1 MKGRKKMITK
11 NDCLTI
17 LVALEDKG
25 ININQPMKKLVTSKD
40 IPLDVLKFILDNRG
54 IEVANFYEM
63 LRKKHNQ
70 KKSPLYHNIV
80 KDITEPEDIIT
91 TLACLLVQITLYSN
105 KLPSNK
111 EIFQREVRAEE
122 ITRVLNEYY
131 STGSL
136 DQCFTL
142 MKLLK
147 SDLLVLEHIGGKR
160 DALM

>member
-1 MKGRKKMITK
+1 MITK
-11 NDCLTI
+11 NDCLTL

-25 ININQPMKKLVTSKD
+25 IDINGPMKKLITSKD

-80 KDITEPEDIIT
+80 KDITDLDEIIT
-91 TLACLLVQITLYSN
+91 TLACLLVQVTLYSK
-105 KLPSNK
+105 KLTSNK

-122 ITRVLNEYY
+122 ITRVLNHYY
-131 STGSL
+131 STGEF
-136 DQCFTL
+136 DQCL
-142 MKLLK
+142 ALIKLLK
-147 SDLLVLEHIGGKR
+147 ADLVVLEHIGGR
-160 DALM
+160 REALN

>member
-1 MKGRKKMITK
+1 MITK

-25 ININQPMKKLVTSKD
+25 INIDKPMRKLVTTKD
-40 IPLDVLKFILDNRG
+40 IPMEVLTFILDNRG

-80 KDITEPEDIIT
+80 KDIEDVDEVIT
-91 TLACLLVQITLYSN
+91 TLACLLVQVTLYSK
-105 KLPSNK
+105 KLSTNR

-122 ITRVLNEYY
+122 ITRVLNNYY
-131 STGSL
+131 RTGEF
-136 DQCFTL
+136 DQCL
-142 MKLLK
+142 ALIKLLK
-147 SDLLVLEHIGGKR
+147 ADLLVLEHISGR
-160 DALM
+160 REALN

>member
-1 MKGRKKMITK
+1 MITK

>member
-1 MKGRKKMITK
+1 MITK

-25 ININQPMKKLVTSKD
+25 ININQPMKKLITSKE
-40 IPLDVLKFILDNRG
+40 IPMDVLKFILDNRG

-80 KDITEPEDIIT
+80 KEITDTDEIIT
-91 TLACLLVQITLYSN
+91 TLACLLVQINLYSK
-105 KLPSNK
+105 KLVTNK

-122 ITRVLNEYY
+122 ISRVLNNYY
-131 STGSL
+131 STGQF
-136 DQCFTL
+136 DQCL
-142 MKLLK
+142 ALLKLLK
-147 SDLLVLEHIGGKR
+147 TDLIVLEYISGR
-160 DALM
+160 RQALQ

>member
-1 MKGRKKMITK
+1 MITK

-17 LVALEDKG
+17 LVSLEDRG
-25 ININQPMKKLVTSKD
+25 INVDQQMKKLITAKD
-40 IPLDVLKFILDNRG
+40 IPMDTLKFILENRG

-80 KDITEPEDIIT
+80 KDITDAEEVIT

-122 ITRVLNEYY
+122 ITRVLNNYY
-131 STGSL
+131 TTGMFDSCL
-136 DQCFTL
+136 TL

-147 SDLLVLEHIGGKR
+147 SDLLVLEHISGRR
-160 DALM
+160 DMIN